1 VLQEERKLYDVQV
14 RTVRALGR
22 VGIAAAVEVVYED
35 MVAHRGE
42 YRGKAREGE
51 GGGGDATDEYNLGK
65 PGFSGLNGE
74 GMTDGST
81 HLLLGCRANEPVADL

>member
-1 VLQEERKLYDVQV
+1 V

-51 GGGGDATDEYNLGK
+51 GGGEERMPRMSTILGR
-65 PGFSGLNGE
+65 PGFLGLNGE